1 MKSIIIVED
10 HPLMQK
16 GLLSYFSG
24 TGRWK
29 VSGTASSL
37 NEAKHLLCKI
47 STESPPDV
55 LLLDIQLKDGWGLD
69 IIPWLKEQQTDKIR
83 TGETQ
88 TDAIR
93 TDTTGEQQ
101 ALPLMAIYTSFDDYA
116 HVSTALSM
124 GVKVY
129 ITKLRSEQEL
139 EAALLNAFSGIVC
152 IDENAQMKLQNV
164 KDVFSMLTKREA
176 EIVLL
181 VKKKFTN
188 KQIAAELDISHRT
201 VENILSCVYDKMGIK
216 SRKELEV

>member
-16 GLLSYFSG
+16 GLFSYFAG

-37 NEAKHLLCKI
+37 AEAKHLLCKI
-47 STESPPDV
+47 NTESPPDV
-55 LLLDIQLKDGWGLD
+55 LLLDIQLEDGWGLD
-69 IIPWLKEQQTDKIR
+69 IIPWLKENPTPKNF
-83 TGETQ
+83 G
-88 TDAIR
+88 A
-93 TDTTGEQQ
+93 G
-101 ALPLMAIYTSFDDYA
+101 LPLMAVYTSFDDYA
-116 HVSTALSM
+116 HVSAALGL

-129 ITKLRSEQEL
+129 ITKRRNEQEL

-152 IDENAQMKLQNV
+152 IDETAQMNIQNV

-181 VKKKFTN
+181 VKKKLSN
-188 KQIAAELDISHRT
+188 KQIAAELDISYRT

-216 SRKELEV
+216 SRQELEA

>member
-1 MKSIIIVED
+1 MKNIFIVED

-16 GLLSYFSG
+16 GLFSYFSG

-29 VSGTASSL
+29 VLGTASSL
-37 NEAKHLLCKI
+37 AEAKHMLCKI

-55 LLLDIQLKDGWGLD
+55 LLLDIQLEDGWGLD
-69 IIPWLKEQQTDKIR
+69 IIPWLKKQR
-83 TGETQ
+83 
-88 TDAIR
+88 
-93 TDTTGEQQ
+93 TGEQQ
-101 ALPLMAIYTSFDDYA
+101 QSLPLLAVYTSFDNYA
-116 HVSTALSM
+116 HVSAALGL

-129 ITKLRSEQEL
+129 ITKLRSEKEL
-139 EAALLNAFSGIVC
+139 EAAILSAFSGIIC
-152 IDENAQMKLQNV
+152 IDENAQMKLQNI

-181 VKKKFTN
+181 VKKKLTN
-188 KQIAAELDISHRT
+188 KQIAAELEISHRT